1 MVAWCRVLLLVGVL
15 VFFVDDDEAQ
25 AAEGEKD
32 GRADAEDDV
41 VGLVGELLLPNLD
54 ALGIGETGVINPQ
67 PAAEHT
73 AQTVLHVRGEGYLRH
88 QVEHLTP
95 LLDGLFD
102 KMDVDFRLAR

>member
-1 MVAWCRVLLLVGVL
+1 MIARRRVLLLVGVL
-15 VFFVDDDEAQ
+15 VLFVDDDEAQ

-41 VGLVGELLLPNLD
+41 VGLVGELLLPYFY
-54 ALGIGETGVINPQ
+54 ALGIGETGVIDAQ

-95 LLDGLFD
+95 LTDGFFD
-102 KMDVDFRLAR
+102 KVDIDFRFA